1 MKPST
6 NVALLARVLK
16 MTQRRK
22 RKCLIFDNFHRSSP
36 HETERRHPIWNFF
49 YEYFRG
55 VGVRLPVPF
64 LFIEKIILFWS
75 LNPLNNSVNVW
86 EILGNKPGC

>member
-1 MKPST
+1 M
-6 NVALLARVLK
+6 
-16 MTQRRK
+16 
-22 RKCLIFDNFHRSSP
+22 
-36 HETERRHPIWNFF
+36 WNFF